1 MELNYTTYDNNIY
14 NVTPMTMD
22 TMNYEYIIDNLDNS
36 MNTSLCEPEPNDNII
51 LVNNIKNNIVNILN
65 DINTEDNI
73 NGSQTTESS
82 NKLVKLSELYDNFI
96 EDYILMQNKYLE
108 CEKNLYKEIEE
119 SKSNIKKLEL
129 IMKFM
134 DELDESD
141 DNDSLNKNII
151 ENMKLLSKNIEENN
165 NLKEKRKNYIE
176 SKKEINEYLIM
187 IKKLNKMNTSNLCP
201 LCLTNTLSI
210 YLNPCGHTCCDKC
223 YERLSNDAERKCFL
237 CRSRIMSKFPLY
249 FS

>member
-1 MELNYTTYDNNIY
+1 
-14 NVTPMTMD
+14 
-22 TMNYEYIIDNLDNS
+22 
-36 MNTSLCEPEPNDNII
+36 
-51 LVNNIKNNIVNILN
+51 
-65 DINTEDNI
+65 
-73 NGSQTTESS
+73 
-82 NKLVKLSELYDNFI
+82 
-96 EDYILMQNKYLE
+96 
-108 CEKNLYKEIEE
+108 
-119 SKSNIKKLEL
+119 
-129 IMKFM
+129 
-134 DELDESD
+134 
-141 DNDSLNKNII
+141 
-151 ENMKLLSKNIEENN
+151 MKLLSKNIEENN